1 VTNELQLVSSSS
13 SSSGGG
19 GGGDDDDKTVKS
31 DLEGQMR
38 HTG

>member
-13 SSSGGG
+13 SSSSGG